1 MRTCAQVN
9 KTKLALLLGE
19 GMSLHE
25 ELEGR
30 CLHSWPGCKLGQMSK
45 FSFTEKEMKGRVGE
59 PQIFVILC
67 VSKPL
72 WEIVSL
78 LQIQGF
84 CVPCQSLL
92 SLLPSCC
99 LFSKIVIQLHK
110 YISRGKFSPVQS
122 HWSFSTSVL
131 LVSCCWWRWW
141 AGHSPLCPKPGVGCV
156 PRGAP
161 GCGMGT
167 WPCHASPDTSLV
179 TANPTRDELSQCLI
193 YANF

>member
-25 ELEGR
+25 ELEGG

-45 FSFTEKEMKGRVGE
+45 FSFTEKRWKGELGSHKYLS
-59 PQIFVILC
+59 FT

-78 LQIQGF
+78 LQIQGS
-84 CVPCQSLL
+84 CAPCQSLL

-161 GCGMGT
+161 GCGDGHLT
-167 WPCHASPDTSLV
+167 LPRFPWHVSGHCQSH
-179 TANPTRDELSQCLI
+179 
-193 YANF
+193 